1 MTLIAKSLAALGL
14 LASLTASANAFE
26 AAPLAPAAALDVTTA
41 GYQDYTPPPY
51 RDPSYMYNQ
60 GGGYGYAH
68 PRRHCGYVWVAND
81 YGYGHHKVWSCN

>member
-14 LASLTASANAFE
+14 LAGLSATANAFE
-26 AAPLAPAAALDVTTA
+26 VAPLAPAAGLDIATV

-51 RDPSYMYNQ
+51 RDPSYMYSQ
-60 GGGYGYAH
+60 GNGYGYAH
-68 PRRHCGYVWVAND
+68 RRHCGYAWVAND